1 MPQEDTILAGKAAG
15 REIGELQVVRLMRGR
30 KSLDLWN
37 ALCLP
42 RGGPDAPLL
51 LLPDEYELLDPTGA
65 PDVLAELLQVPPAP
79 ANRSCACLVRHC
91 QCHAFLDGQT
101 VHYQGMNANGASGYM

>member
-1 MPQEDTILAGKAAG
+1 MAQEDTILAGKAAG
-15 REIGELQVVRLMRGR
+15 REIGELQVVRLTRGR

-51 LLPDEYELLDPTGA
+51 LLPDAYELIDPIRA

-79 ANRSCACLVRHC
+79 ANRPCMGA
-91 QCHAFLDGQT
+91 HALSVPWIPESPNGAL
-101 VHYQGMNANGASGYM
+101 HGRECNGASGYM